1 MVDVF
6 LVFPSRPLFTFV
18 LLGLEPRPW
27 HMLGKCFTTKIIGRE
42 LMTVAFL
49 LEELLLVNYSTLKK
63 ASLSFSALW
72 RVG

>member
-1 MVDVF
+1 
-6 LVFPSRPLFTFV
+6 
-18 LLGLEPRPW
+18 
-27 HMLGKCFTTKIIGRE
+27 MLGKCFTTKIIGRE